1 MMPLKRTLLAA
12 AALAAAVLC
21 MPATARAQTQDA
33 PEITMPYREFLKG
46 EKVYIAEREDLEGRP
61 VRIDAAVGKKIV
73 VMAFWLNTCDVC
85 IEQMKE
91 LRDVIREH
99 KLQDQVAVFTVV
111 RVSDDFERDDVA
123 DMYRDSGLDW
133 PVIVDP
139 HVMLAKQFAITIVP
153 AFHII
158 AKDRTLLTRQVHTIR
173 KPLRNLTFE
182 DMLLRAVKGEP
193 IAAIEFEKPSTTEAQ
208 RALLDKPAP
217 DFSLEDVFGNP
228 YTLSGSTDQTPLL
241 IIFWHPECPTCV
253 KAMPVLQDHLRTLM
267 KRYDFNI
274 LSVAVLKGESQA
286 RDAVDYI
293 ERYDLP
299 FPVLAD
305 SDAAVGKSYRVNS
318 IPSLYFIDSQGTVR
332 DIISDISDELDRII
346 DPVIAEIAAPL
357 PGKDK

>member
-1 MMPLKRTLLAA
+1 MGEAYFQVKSDSKHPFYVDLDGYKIKATGTRFNICNYPDDNEMSTYLEQGKTRAALIAPLAA
-12 AALAAAVLC
+12 F
-21 MPATARAQTQDA
+21 
-33 PEITMPYREFLKG
+33 RE
-46 EKVYIAEREDLEGRP
+46 P
-61 VRIDAAVGKKIV
+61 P
-73 VMAFWLNTCDVC
+73 
-85 IEQMKE
+85 
-91 LRDVIREH
+91 
-99 KLQDQVAVFTVV
+99 QVAVFTVV